1 LYRYLFLFP
10 LLALL
15 VAPAHAE
22 APKDTLANIK
32 ATKTINL
39 GYREYARP
47 YAFSNDARSP
57 DGYSV
62 DLCRKVVDSIKSS
75 LKLDKLTVNWVPVTA
90 DNRIGLVQQGK
101 IDLECGST
109 TVTLSRLEKVDFS
122 NLIFVDGGTTMVKKS
137 SGMARLADLNG
148 KKVAVLAGTTTEDAL
163 RRGLPVR
170 GIKVEIV
177 VVPDFDAGMQQF
189 SQGKVDALAGDRT
202 TLIGVGRAS
211 RIADQ
216 ISLLDEDFSVEPIAL
231 MMRRDPDFRLAVNR
245 ELSRLYR
252 TGDVDEIFYKWFGQL
267 GKPSVLTKAMFYLNG
282 LHE

>member
-1 LYRYLFLFP
+1 LYRYLFLLP

-15 VAPAHAE
+15 VASAHAE

-47 YAFSNDARSP
+47 YAFSNDAHSP

-62 DLCRKVVDSIKSS
+62 DLCRKVVDSIKSG
-75 LKLDKLTVNWVPVTA
+75 LKLDKLAVNWVPVTA

-122 NLIFVDGGTTMVKKS
+122 NLIFVDGGTAMVKKS

-148 KKVAVLAGTTTEDAL
+148 KKIAVLAGTTTEDVL

-177 VVPDFDAGMQQF
+177 VVPDFDVGMQQF

-202 TLIGVGRAS
+202 TLTGVGRAS

-216 ISLLDEDFSVEPIAL
+216 VSLLDEDFSLEPIAL

-252 TGDVDEIFYKWFGQL
+252 TGDVDQIFYKWFGQL
-267 GKPSVLTKAMFYLNG
+267 GKPSILTKAMFYLNG